1 MTGPEGSRI
10 ARGDISDRV
19 GMHADIA
26 PTVLDLLGLWKP
38 VSSGLQDAAAAAAA
52 TSEGFRGGLDQP
64 QMLRGRNVGQQ
75 APRIT
80 VEHRGAVVAEGAR
93 SGSGLLGESL
103 LGPDERGCAVAGVHY
118 GSKTLAVVVGHWK
131 GVFSYRW
138 EREGNDKRA
147 TVSGVCS

>member
-1 MTGPEGSRI
+1 
-10 ARGDISDRV
+10 
-19 GMHADIA
+19 MHADIA
-26 PTVLDLLGLWKP
+26 PTVLDLLGLWTS
-38 VSSGLQDAAAAAAA
+38 VSSGLQDAAA
-52 TSEGFRGGLDQP
+52 TTGEGFRRSLDQP
-64 QMLRGRNVGQQ
+64 QMLRGQNVVKQ

-80 VEHRGAVVAEGAR
+80 IEHRGVR

-147 TVSGVCS
+147 IVSPSILYYWGHRCLLDKELPEGLMPKEL